1 MKRDHPYSIVVEGD
15 NGVVKGLLNFK
26 CKISKQNTTIG
37 QLFVKQCGWI
47 VWWRYIG
54 SLTWESSGKSVANR
68 VQTIAEVSTNLV

>member
-15 NGVVKGLLNFK
+15 NGVVKGLQVQNLQAEYNHWSIV
-26 CKISKQNTTIG
+26 CKT
-37 QLFVKQCGWI
+37 
-47 VWWRYIG
+47 VWLDSMVALLYIG